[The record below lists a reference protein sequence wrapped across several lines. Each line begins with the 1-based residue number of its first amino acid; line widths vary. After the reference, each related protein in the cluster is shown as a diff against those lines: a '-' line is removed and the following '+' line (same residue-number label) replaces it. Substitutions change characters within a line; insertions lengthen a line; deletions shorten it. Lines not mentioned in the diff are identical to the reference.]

1 MCDASGLR
9 RDDVNIRDEI
19 ESEENDMRLLTKAEA
34 CREMA
39 VSLST
44 LDRRIASGELSV
56 KREPH
61 GTRHRVYVLVD
72 SPQQQADDGAP
83 CASELAVAR
92 ERVRGLEEQVAF
104 LQGQLELEQ
113 RRNAELVGELRSQHG
128 QRPWWRL
135 W

>member
-9 RDDVNIRDEI
+9 RDDVKLRDEI
-19 ESEENDMRLLTKAEA
+19 EREGNDMRLLTKAEA

-39 VSLST
+39 MSLST

-56 KREPH
+56 RREPH
-61 GTRHRVYVLVD
+61 GSRHRVYVLVED
-72 SPQQQADDGAP
+72 DPPPQEDDGAP

-104 LQGQLELEQ
+104 LQGQLALEQ
-113 RRNAELVGELRSQHG
+113 RRSAELVSELRAQH
-128 QRPWWRL
+128 PWWRF